1 MCARIVSRGTS
12 RPVETGKLCGYCT
25 RLLVGDI
32 PPELRFFEVVKP
44 GRRSLLY
51 EGLGEMTGSIAASA
65 VLQRGSLLSK
75 ARRHGILTLSSYQIR
90 DDQDELA
97 DIERLRQVSLVASD

>member
-1 MCARIVSRGTS
+1 MCAPRSSAISTTCIKEWQFPACRRAQGLRCSR
-12 RPVETGKLCGYCT
+12 VN
-25 RLLVGDI
+25 
-32 PPELRFFEVVKP
+32 
-44 GRRSLLY
+44 LY
-51 EGLGEMTGSIAASA
+51 EGLGERTGGIAASA